1 MSAARPLRLAF
12 MGSPEFSIP
21 SLHAL
26 IDAGHHVVCVYTQP
40 AKPAGRGHKETPCPV
55 HAEALRLGIE
65 VRTPKTLRNA
75 GDQAEFRALDL
86 DCAIV
91 VAYGLILP
99 EEILTAPTLGCLNV
113 HASLL
118 PRWRGAAPIQRAIMA
133 GDAETGVG
141 IMKMDAGL
149 DTGDVLAEAR
159 TPISADE
166 TASTLHDRLSAMGA
180 ELLVQTLGDYAAGNI
195 APMPQPEIGVTYA
208 HKLERS
214 EGRLDFTK
222 PAVELERAVRALNP
236 WPGTWFEHD
245 GERFKVAAVEVV
257 PGVSSA
263 PGTVIDDR
271 LAVACGDGGLRP
283 LRLQRPGKSM
293 TDVDAFL
300 RGYQLKAGT
309 HLA

>member
-1 MSAARPLRLAF
+1 
-12 MGSPEFSIP
+12 
-21 SLHAL
+21 
-26 IDAGHHVVCVYTQP
+26 
-40 AKPAGRGHKETPCPV
+40 
-55 HAEALRLGIE
+55 
-65 VRTPKTLRNA
+65 
-75 GDQAEFRALDL
+75 
-86 DCAIV
+86 
-91 VAYGLILP
+91 
-99 EEILTAPTLGCLNV
+99 
-113 HASLL
+113 
-118 PRWRGAAPIQRAIMA
+118 MA